1 MGTSIRPQLFR
12 VFDTETTGLDART
25 DAVVELAWAIMRG
38 DGTVLSSNSTLIN
51 PGRPIPADASR
62 VHGIFDRDVVHAP
75 TLEQAVEKHSDLYAP
90 VLPAVCHNA
99 AFDSVLLRRSQRL
112 ADGNPRFLCTLRL
125 AENVVPGCES
135 YRLEFLR
142 SYLGLDAGVDGVAA
156 HRAASDMATTCFLL
170 KHLIDCY
177 LAAGYPDDIEELF
190 SVASIQRMPFGK
202 HRGKLLS
209 EVPAD
214 YIDWLLGRDIDDELR
229 SALRAA
235 RSGTLKT
242 TIRASERRHW
252 WWPF

>member
-1 MGTSIRPQLFR
+1 
-12 VFDTETTGLDART
+12 
-25 DAVVELAWAIMRG
+25 MRG

-62 VHGIFDRDVVHAP
+62 VHGIFDCDVAHAP
-75 TLEQAVEKHSDLYAP
+75 ALEQAVDKHGDLFSP

-125 AENVVPGCES
+125 AENLMPRCES
-135 YRLEFLR
+135 YKLDFLR
-142 SYLGLDAGVDGVAA
+142 SYLGLDAHVERPVA
-156 HRAASDMATTCFLL
+156 HRAANDVATTSLLL

-177 LAAGYPDDIEELF
+177 LAAGYPDEIDRLF
-190 SVASIQRMPFGK
+190 EVATIQRMPFGK
-202 HRGKLLS
+202 HKGKPLS

-214 YIDWLLGRDIDDELR
+214 YIDWLLGRDIDDDLR
-229 SALRAA
+229 SALSAA

-242 TIRASERRHW
+242 TIRASERRHR

>member
-1 MGTSIRPQLFR
+1 MGTSIRSQLFR
-12 VFDTETTGLDART
+12 VFDTETTGLNPRT
-25 DAVVELAWAIMRG
+25 DAVVELAWAIIRG

-62 VHGIFDRDVVHAP
+62 VHGIFDCDVAHAP
-75 TLEQAVEKHSDLYAP
+75 ALEQAVDKHDDLFSP

-125 AENVVPGCES
+125 AQNLVPGCES

-142 SYLGLDAGVDGVAA
+142 SRLGLDFRGDGPTA
-156 HRAASDMATTCFLL
+156 HRAASDAATTCLLL

-177 LAAGYPDDIEELF
+177 LATGYPDDVEELF
-190 SVASIQRMPFGK
+190 NVANIQRMPFGK
-202 HRGKLLS
+202 HKGKPLS

-214 YIDWLLGRDIDDELR
+214 YIDWLLGRDIDDDLR
-229 SALRAA
+229 CALSAA

-242 TIRASERRHW
+242 PIRASERRHW

>member
-1 MGTSIRPQLFR
+1 MGTCIRSQLFR
-12 VFDTETTGLDART
+12 VLDTETTGLNPRT

-62 VHGIFDRDVVHAP
+62 IHGIFDCDVAHAP
-75 TLEQAVEKHSDLYAP
+75 TLEQAVEKHGDLCAP
-90 VLPAVCHNA
+90 ILPAVCHNA

-125 AENVVPGCES
+125 AENLVPACES

-142 SYLGLDAGVDGVAA
+142 SYLGLDVRVDGPTA
-156 HRAASDMATTCFLL
+156 HRAASDAATTCLLL

-177 LAAGYPDDIEELF
+177 LATGYPDDVEELF
-190 SVASIQRMPFGK
+190 NIASIQRMPFGK
-202 HRGKLLS
+202 HKGKLLK

-214 YIDWLLGRDIDDELR
+214 YMDWLLGRDIDDDLR
-229 SALRAA
+229 FALTAA
-235 RSGTLKT
+235 RSSTLKT
-242 TIRASERRHW
+242 TMGPSEHRHW

>member
-1 MGTSIRPQLFR
+1 MGTSIRWQLFR
-12 VFDTETTGLDART
+12 VFDTETTGLNPRT

-62 VHGIFDRDVVHAP
+62 VHGIFDCDVAQAP
-75 TLEQAVEKHSDLYAP
+75 TLEHAVEKQSDLYAP

-99 AFDSVLLRRSQRL
+99 AFDSILLRRSQRL

-142 SYLGLDAGVDGVAA
+142 SYLRLDARVGGPTA
-156 HRAASDMATTCFLL
+156 HRAASDMATTCLLL

-190 SVASIQRMPFGK
+190 NAASIQRMPFGK
-202 HRGKLLS
+202 HRGRPLT

-214 YIDWLLGRDIDDELR
+214 YVDWLLGRDIDDELR
-229 SALRAA
+229 SALSAA

-242 TIRASERRHW
+242 TIRPSERRHW

>member
-1 MGTSIRPQLFR
+1 MGTCIRSQLFR
-12 VFDTETTGLDART
+12 VFDTETTGLNPRT
-25 DAVVELAWAIMRG
+25 DAIVELGWAIMRG

-51 PGRPIPADASR
+51 PGRPIPADTSR
-62 VHGIFDRDVVHAP
+62 VHGIFDCDVAHAP
-75 TLEQAVEKHSDLYAP
+75 TLDQAVEKHSDLYSP

-99 AFDSVLLRRSQRL
+99 AFDSVLLRCSRRL

-125 AENVVPGCES
+125 AENLVPARES
-135 YRLEFLR
+135 YKLESLR
-142 SYLGLDAGVDGVAA
+142 SYLGLDTPVDGPAA
-156 HRAASDMATTCFLL
+156 HRAAGDVATTGLLL

-190 SVASIQRMPFGK
+190 NAASIQRMPFGK
-202 HRGKLLS
+202 HRGKPLS

-229 SALRAA
+229 CALRAA
-235 RSGTLKT
+235 RSGSLKT
-242 TIRASERRHW
+242 SIRAPERRHW